1 MNRNDVIIA
10 CDFSSGEET
19 LEFLE
24 RFGVSDVKIG
34 MELFYSEGPDIV
46 REIKQRGHPIF
57 LDLKLHD
64 IPNTVRKA
72 MRALSKLDIDMCN
85 VHAAGT
91 IEMMKAALEG
101 LTRPDGTRPLLVAV
115 TQLTSTSEE
124 EMQKELMIEAG
135 INEVIVRYAQN
146 AREAGLDGVV
156 CSAREAAMVKE
167 ACGRNFLTVTP
178 GIRFPDAAADDQVR
192 IMTPEKARENGSDFI
207 VVGRP
212 ITAANNPVAAY
223 RRCVKEFLNR

>member
-1 MNRNDVIIA
+1 
-10 CDFSSGEET
+10 
-19 LEFLE
+19 
-24 RFGVSDVKIG
+24 
-34 MELFYSEGPDIV
+34 
-46 REIKQRGHPIF
+46 
-57 LDLKLHD
+57 
-64 IPNTVRKA
+64 
-72 MRALSKLDIDMCN
+72 
-85 VHAAGT
+85 
-91 IEMMKAALEG
+91 
-101 LTRPDGTRPLLVAV
+101 
-115 TQLTSTSEE
+115 
-124 EMQKELMIEAG
+124 MQKELMIEAG